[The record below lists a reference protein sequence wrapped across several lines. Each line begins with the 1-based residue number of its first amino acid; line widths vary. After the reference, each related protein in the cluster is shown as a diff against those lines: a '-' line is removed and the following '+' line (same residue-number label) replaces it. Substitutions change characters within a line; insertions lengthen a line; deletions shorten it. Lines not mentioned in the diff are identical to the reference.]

1 MAQTSINIRSTT
13 RSGGKIANKA
23 ITFVN
28 NDAKNEDLADLG
40 IALNALTT
48 NNYVE
53 TNRVDKSNCDTEQ
66 APTITIGDFTQSKSA
81 VELVWTAALTYN
93 GSGELYGATALWNG
107 RTIPLH
113 FQKTGNSWSVK
124 LSLAGSD
131 PDMIS
136 YPQSIAVIVLSSDGG
151 KAVKTFEP

>member
-1 MAQTSINIRSTT
+1 MPQTSITIKSTNADD
-13 RSGGKIANKA
+13 KIVNKS
-23 ITFVN
+23 IPYVN
-28 NDAKNEDLADLG
+28 SDATNEDLAEFG
-40 IALNALTT
+40 SALNALTT
-48 NNYVE
+48 HSYLE

-66 APTITIGDFTQSKSA
+66 PPDIVIGDFTQSQSA
-81 VELVWTAALTYN
+81 VELVWTAARTYN

-113 FQKTGNSWSVK
+113 FQKDGNSWSVK

-131 PDMIS
+131 PDLIS
-136 YPQSIAVIVLSSDGG
+136 YPQSIDVTVLSSDGG